1 MKINEIIFWLIIFFC
16 VAPRCVLIIA
26 FYHEYLYERRTK
38 SGLYSSIIMM
48 LLFSEFL
55 VLYIVFSF
63 LECIFAITSNK
74 IEKLFLFTE
83 EKIRKSLERFLQ
95 R

>member
-38 SGLYSSIIMM
+38 SELYSSAIMM

-55 VLYIVFSF
+55 MLYIVFSF
-63 LECIFAITSNK
+63 LECIFAIISNK
-74 IEKLFLFTE
+74 IEKLFLFIK